1 MFIYFLLNC
10 ILVSTETST
19 TYHTKT
25 GETKGQIFLP
35 YILLSH
41 NVIFPCPRLDVLQI

>member
-1 MFIYFLLNC
+1 MEIE
-10 ILVSTETST
+10 ETSA

-25 GETKGQIFLP
+25 GETRGQIFLP

-41 NVIFPCPRLDVLQI
+41 NAIFPHPRLDVSAKWQRRIAHN